1 MWPRA
6 QRLQSSV
13 SAAPAPVVQTVAA
26 IVIVEVVAREDGQAS
41 VAAGGWRKAQMHV
54 LQWLQG
60 GGQEQSCRV
69 RAEVASC
76 GVERTPGRIQD
87 LEYLLSARPG
97 PGRAAGRTGA
107 QVLATNAPGSTGSTK
122 QWRSHR

>member
-41 VAAGGWRKAQMHV
+41 GAAGGWRKAQMYV

-60 GGQEQSCRV
+60 GGRS
-69 RAEVASC
+69 
-76 GVERTPGRIQD
+76 
-87 LEYLLSARPG
+87 
-97 PGRAAGRTGA
+97 RAAELG
-107 QVLATNAPGSTGSTK
+107 QK
-122 QWRSHR
+122 

>member
-13 SAAPAPVVQTVAA
+13 SAAPAPVVQAIAA
-26 IVIVEVVAREDGQAS
+26 IVIVEVVAREEGQAS
-41 VAAGGWRKAQMHV
+41 GAAGGWRKAQMYV

-69 RAEVASC
+69 RAEV
-76 GVERTPGRIQD
+76 G
-87 LEYLLSARPG
+87 L
-97 PGRAAGRTGA
+97 AAWSE
-107 QVLATNAPGSTGSTK
+107 L
-122 QWRSHR
+122 